1 VGIVPPPPMWLTLG
15 LAVRGVPVGRLGAKL
30 GRVRTDWERTTPLQP
45 DRALSIET
53 SALEKRFGSV
63 LALDH
68 VNLEV
73 PRAAIGLLGPN
84 GAGKST
90 LLRILLGLIRPN
102 SGEARVLGRS
112 VLRDSRALRSRVGY
126 MPETDTL
133 PEGATAADFV
143 SHMAEMSGLPRRAAR
158 QRAADVLYQV
168 GLDEER
174 YRLVKGFSTGMK
186 QRVKL
191 AQAIVHDPELVF
203 LDEPTNGLD
212 PTSREEMLRLIERI
226 HRQLGILVVLSSHIL
241 DDVERVCDYVVVLDG
256 GRVVA
261 SQPLHAPKDQAA
273 DLHVRVDGD
282 PAPFLHKLASFGVE
296 ARPAG
301 IEYASDEF
309 LIHRD
314 GDRTLDAIRDASAD
328 VAAPLRLLRP
338 ATRSLADLYI
348 DSVGGRTHD
357 AEPAAIVPLAHRSG
371 GVPAKRVA
379 AGMRVKPRGGT
390 Q

>member
-1 VGIVPPPPMWLTLG
+1 MHVEETEP
-15 LAVRGVPVGRLGAKL
+15 
-30 GRVRTDWERTTPLQP
+30 
-45 DRALSIET
+45 LSIET
-53 SALEKRFGSV
+53 TGLVKRYGDV

-68 VNLEV
+68 VDLAV
-73 PRAAIGLLGPN
+73 PRAAVGLLGPN

-90 LLRILLGLIRPN
+90 LLRILLGLSRS
-102 SGEARVLGRS
+102 SGGSARVLGRDT
-112 VLRDSRALRSRVGY
+112 VAEGRELRMRVGY
-126 MPETDTL
+126 MPETEAL
-133 PEGATAADFV
+133 PDNATAADFV

-158 QRAADVLYQV
+158 QRAADVLYHV

-212 PTSREEMLRLIERI
+212 PLGREEMLGLIDRI

-256 GRVVA
+256 GQVVA
-261 SQPLHAPKDQAA
+261 SQPLHTPVDDTA

-282 PAPFLHKLASFGVE
+282 PDPFLHTLRELGIE

-301 IEYASDEF
+301 IEYTSDEF
-309 LIHRD
+309 VIARR
-314 GDRTLDAIRDASAD
+314 GDQTLDAIRDA
-328 VAAPLRLLRP
+328 AAKTRSPLRLLRP
-338 ATRSLADLYI
+338 ATRSLEELYV
-348 DSVGGRTHD
+348 DSVGAGANGTRD
-357 AEPAAIVPLAHRSG
+357 KRQSPHR
-371 GVPAKRVA
+371 
-379 AGMRVKPRGGT
+379 
-390 Q
+390 

>member
-1 VGIVPPPPMWLTLG
+1 MIS
-15 LAVRGVPVGRLGAKL
+15 
-30 GRVRTDWERTTPLQP
+30 EP
-45 DRALSIET
+45 DRNLSIET
-53 SALEKRFGSV
+53 VGLVKRYGSV
-63 LALDH
+63 VALD
-68 VNLEV
+68 NIDLAV
-73 PRAAIGLLGPN
+73 PRAAVGLLGPN

-90 LLRILLGLIRPN
+90 LLKILLGLSRPN
-102 SGEARVLGRS
+102 EGKARVLGRDA
-112 VLRDSRALRSRVGY
+112 VADGRELRMRVGY

-133 PEGATAADFV
+133 PDNATAADFI
-143 SHMAEMSGLPRRAAR
+143 SHMAEMSGLPHRAAR

-212 PTSREEMLRLIERI
+212 PLGREEMLDLIARI
-226 HRQLGILVVLSSHIL
+226 NRQLGILVVLSSHIL

-261 SQPLHAPKDQAA
+261 SQPLHVPDDETT

-282 PAPFLHKLASFGVE
+282 PGPFLKHLEELGLA

-301 IEYASDEF
+301 IEYTSDEF
-309 LIHRD
+309 IVDRNGD
-314 GDRTLDAIRDASAD
+314 GTLDAIRDA
-328 VAAPLRLLRP
+328 AAITSSPLRLLRP
-338 ATRSLADLYI
+338 ATRSLEDLYV
-348 DSVGGRTHD
+348 DSVG
-357 AEPAAIVPLAHRSG
+357 A
-371 GVPAKRVA
+371 GVDGADSPRRVSN
-379 AGMRVKPRGGT
+379 R
-390 Q
+390 